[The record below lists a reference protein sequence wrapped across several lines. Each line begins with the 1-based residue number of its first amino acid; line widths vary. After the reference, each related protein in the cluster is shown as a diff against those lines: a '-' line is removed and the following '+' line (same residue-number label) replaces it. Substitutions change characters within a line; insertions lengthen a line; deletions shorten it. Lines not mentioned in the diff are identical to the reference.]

1 MSTDKTEKE
10 QKETN
15 LAVGLIEFE
24 GTLHLVSHAHTRHI
38 RQTFRLK
45 ALGLERVS
53 VCNPR
58 GWGIGRKQLGLQ
70 FILDPNAHTMI
81 DYRVSTPI

>member
-45 ALGLERVS
+45 ALGLERES
-53 VCNPR
+53 EC
-58 GWGIGRKQLGLQ
+58 L
-70 FILDPNAHTMI
+70 
-81 DYRVSTPI
+81 